1 MQLDENNPYLWFFE
15 RITYS
20 NGNKWQSTPVVIRY
34 FNSAVNVDYQ
44 EIQENVLEAIGGDLD
59 ALDERLSKIVDTNGD
74 VIVDGQ
80 NGLVSILTNYTDSS
94 TQKSFADLVV
104 DAKEATIKN

>member
-1 MQLDENNPYLWFFE
+1 
-15 RITYS
+15 
-20 NGNKWQSTPVVIRY
+20 
-34 FNSAVNVDYQ
+34 VDYQ

-80 NGLVSILTNYTDSS
+80 NGLVSILTNYTDNS